1 VATDEACM
9 YDGELFGIVW
19 SPTVSAI
26 AVVFEHP
33 VDDSVLKEALDGFL
47 GVARV
52 AGHHRYVHL
61 NSRTGN

>member
-1 VATDEACM
+1 M

-61 NSRTGN
+61 NSRIAYWQFD

>member
-1 VATDEACM
+1 M

-61 NSRTGN
+61 NSRTGKKKLD